1 MQIALIVMGMFC
13 EFHFQY
19 LPNLSKPIKI
29 HYPIFDNLNKLMVS
43 LLHEGT
49 SEIGKKYFG
58 GCHALWL

>member
-1 MQIALIVMGMFC
+1 MGMFC

-58 GCHALWL
+58 GCHAL